1 MFAIL
6 IAAFNTALEFLL
18 SKVVIKFV
26 VMGAL
31 YVLVTAVV
39 GQISSHLPATDSVNE
54 FLQQIPDSV
63 WYYLNVFNFSQGV
76 AIIFPAWFTRFFI
89 RRIPFFG

>member
-1 MFAIL
+1 MFAIM
-6 IAAFNTALEFLL
+6 IAVFNTVLEFLF

-26 VMGAL
+26 VMGVL
-31 YVLVTAVV
+31 YVLITGVV
-39 GQISSHLPATDSVNE
+39 GQISSHLPALDSVNE
-54 FLQQIPDSV
+54 FLKKIPDPV

-76 AIIFPAWFTRFFI
+76 AILFPAWFTRFFI